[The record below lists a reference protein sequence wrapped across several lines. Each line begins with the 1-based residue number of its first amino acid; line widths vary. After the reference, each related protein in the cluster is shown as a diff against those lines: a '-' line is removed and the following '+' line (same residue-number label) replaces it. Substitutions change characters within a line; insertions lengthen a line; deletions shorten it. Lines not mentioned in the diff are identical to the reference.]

1 MVVSM
6 TTTRLTRLN
15 WLDHGLRTLASTGA
29 NALKAE
35 PLARSL
41 KVSRGSFYWH
51 FRDIEQF
58 HSELLDWWR
67 QRATTDII
75 GRIERESGQRERL
88 GFLMRLAMSADDRL
102 ERNIRAWATEN
113 PAASAALASVDR
125 MRIEYL
131 CQLLKSA
138 GVPDKQGYARA
149 LFIYWSYV
157 GRIMSASEHRTLAEE
172 ESDRL
177 AALLQT

>member
-6 TTTRLTRLN
+6 TTRLN
-15 WLDHGLRTLASTGA
+15 RLDWLDHGLRTLASTGT

-58 HSELLDWWR
+58 HIELLARWR
-67 QRATTDII
+67 QRTTADII
-75 GRIERESGQRERL
+75 ARLELESGPGERL
-88 GFLMRLAMSADDRL
+88 GLLMRLAMSADDRL

-113 PAASAALASVDR
+113 PAASAAVASVDST
-125 MRIEYL
+125 RIEYL
-131 CQLLKSA
+131 CRLLKSA
-138 GVPDKQGYARA
+138 GVSDKQASARA
-149 LFIYWSYV
+149 LFIYWAYV